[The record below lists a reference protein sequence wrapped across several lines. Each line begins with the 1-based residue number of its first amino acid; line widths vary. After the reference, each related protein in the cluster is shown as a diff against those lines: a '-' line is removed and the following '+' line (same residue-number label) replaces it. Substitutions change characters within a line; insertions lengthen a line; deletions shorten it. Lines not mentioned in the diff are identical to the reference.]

1 MTVTTLIFPVSNS
14 AKTIG
19 RNGLAFRACTS
30 VRKSGKQSENKKDN
44 YIGAFYDCKTFD
56 KAVIDVIY
64 KAAKNKKGIDI
75 TAYAEMNV
83 WTDKEGKD
91 RQNIV
96 FNITGAAVH
105 EKGEKNDDVI
115 PF

>member
-1 MTVTTLIFPVSNS
+1 MTVSTLIFPVANS

-19 RNGLAFRACTS
+19 KTGLAFRCCTS
-30 VRKSGKQSENKKDN
+30 VRKSGKQSENKQDN
-44 YIGAFYDCKTFD
+44 YIGMFYDCKTFD

-64 KAAKNKKGIDI
+64 KAAADKKGIDI
-75 TAYAEMNV
+75 DAYAEVNV
-83 WTDKEGKD
+83 WTDKNGNE

-96 FNITGAAVH
+96 FNITGAKVH
-105 EKGEKNDDVI
+105 EKAAKADNI

>member
-1 MTVTTLIFPVSNS
+1 MTITTLIFPVANS

-19 RNGLAFRACTS
+19 KSGLAFRCCTS
-30 VRKSGKQSENKKDN
+30 VRKSGTQSENKQDN

-56 KAVIDVIY
+56 KSVIETIY
-64 KAAKNKKGIDI
+64 KAAADKKGIDI

-83 WTDKEGKD
+83 WTGKD
-91 RQNIV
+91 GKERQNII
-96 FNITGAAVH
+96 FNITGATIH
-105 EKGEKNDDVI
+105 EKANKTANC